1 MSIRKKDDIVIKPHA
16 SGRVEG
22 RNDYV
27 FYSFDRN
34 SSQFILKFVDH
45 RGRPYDLLNAN
56 PTVLLIIEED
66 GKWKKVVLEGTDIEE
81 ISIIDGKIAITI
93 PEFLLGYRGKVDMY
107 VGLTFDD
114 GSSSDELHLAF
125 TMKKSPFDSAYEEA
139 KDYYVANFEVLLHE
153 VELAKE
159 NAINEI
165 NKQLPETEKTLEET
179 VEKLAELKAEIGTI
193 DFGSFQKSKLTSDGG
208 KALRLADLNPRP
220 STIDDLTRPGFYYI
234 TSAESNTF
242 IPADHYIRQ
251 IGMAGSGWITVYPGD
266 AGGVVV
272 QEWYRNTASAV
283 ANTRHL
289 YRKQESASPVTWNP
303 WSEYAQTNS
312 TMLSS
317 SYYQGAAHRIAEATT
332 NGKQATSYL
341 ELSENSGIYY
351 LTTNESKAMSD
362 FSSLPSEF
370 IYGTYIENIPNSS
383 LGNYFQKITSNI
395 LDGKAQLPVSYWRI
409 VVKTD
414 SGYDATKWRKYVSQD
429 DAQMYK
435 TTKDNGDSWR
445 LEDLPAKPDG
455 LEQWARLYKGWYYIP
470 NSSLKTMSDY
480 STLPPEFANSHVHM
494 EIQGGA
500 GSVYA
505 RQTLTMYQ
513 APFTQ
518 IYRVVTNTLA
528 QPWQTVAKSDDVVNL
543 TKNQSVGGKKDFT
556 EIPTIEQSNVV
567 SESSFADVYNKVIN
581 NLSSLKVTSGFSDGF
596 TGWIN
601 FERVGETVIVS
612 YALSP
617 STNTGTWKTP
627 LSIASIPEE
636 FQFNNNAYGTGS
648 IATSNI
654 GNDVCQAGMTT
665 VGFQFA
671 SWNRTSGTAQFA
683 GQVIGTAKSREK

>member
-208 KALRLADLNPRP
+208 KALRLADLNPRQ

-251 IGMAGSGWITVYPGD
+251 VGMAGSGWITVYPGD

-332 NGKQATSYL
+332 NGKQTTSYL
-341 ELSENSGIYY
+341 ELSENTGI
-351 LTTNESKAMSD
+351 
-362 FSSLPSEF
+362 
-370 IYGTYIENIPNSS
+370 
-383 LGNYFQKITSNI
+383 
-395 LDGKAQLPVSYWRI
+395 
-409 VVKTD
+409 
-414 SGYDATKWRKYVSQD
+414 
-429 DAQMYK
+429 
-435 TTKDNGDSWR
+435 
-445 LEDLPAKPDG
+445 
-455 LEQWARLYKGWYYIP
+455 
-470 NSSLKTMSDY
+470 
-480 STLPPEFANSHVHM
+480 
-494 EIQGGA
+494 
-500 GSVYA
+500 
-505 RQTLTMYQ
+505 
-513 APFTQ
+513 
-518 IYRVVTNTLA
+518 
-528 QPWQTVAKSDDVVNL
+528 
-543 TKNQSVGGKKDFT
+543 
-556 EIPTIEQSNVV
+556 
-567 SESSFADVYNKVIN
+567 
-581 NLSSLKVTSGFSDGF
+581 
-596 TGWIN
+596 
-601 FERVGETVIVS
+601 
-612 YALSP
+612 
-617 STNTGTWKTP
+617 
-627 LSIASIPEE
+627 
-636 FQFNNNAYGTGS
+636 
-648 IATSNI
+648 
-654 GNDVCQAGMTT
+654 
-665 VGFQFA
+665 
-671 SWNRTSGTAQFA
+671 
-683 GQVIGTAKSREK
+683 